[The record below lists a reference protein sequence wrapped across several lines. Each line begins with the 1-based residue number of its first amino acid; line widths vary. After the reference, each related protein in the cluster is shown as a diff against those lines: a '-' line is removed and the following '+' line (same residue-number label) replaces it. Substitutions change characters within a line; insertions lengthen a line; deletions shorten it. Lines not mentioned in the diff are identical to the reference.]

1 MKFYTAFILLL
12 LIAYI
17 NSDCEDESYTP
28 SKKKDCKDKLTDS
41 DKNEGK
47 SYCCFAEIT
56 DGAKGCWALTKDQ
69 YNDIDGY
76 IKDEESYGLKVKTL
90 YCNSLFLKLGL
101 MNILFFLL

>member
-28 SKKKDCKDKLTDS
+28 SKKKDCKDKLTDA
-41 DKNEGK
+41 DKNKGK
-47 SYCCFAEIT
+47 SYCCFVEVK

-69 YNDIDGY
+69 YNDIDGF
-76 IKDEESYGLKVKTL
+76 IKDEESDELKIKTL
-90 YCNSLFLKLGL
+90 YCNSLLLKLGF

>member
-28 SKKKDCKDKLTDS
+28 SKKKDCKDKLTDA
-41 DKNEGK
+41 DKNKGN
-47 SYCCFAEIT
+47 SYCCFLEVK
-56 DGAKGCWALTKDQ
+56 DGPKVCWALTKDQ
-69 YNDIDGY
+69 YNDIDGF
-76 IKDEESYGLKVKTL
+76 IKNEETDGLKIKTL
-90 YCNSLFLKLGL
+90 YCNSLLLKLGF